1 MMAAMALALPGSCG
15 CGDGAAPGEAQRSSS
30 DPVVSSPAPATAV
43 PPGSGRKPV
52 MEIAREGGG
61 ADVLQ
66 AQSLLPL
73 ARILQIA
80 RGRVPGEVIEV
91 ELEDEHGV
99 PEYEVKI
106 LTAESRAIEIK
117 IDARSGAIRKLEEED

>member
-1 MMAAMALALPGSCG
+1 MMAALALALPGG
-15 CGDGAAPGEAQRSSS
+15 CGDGAAPGEAQRPPS
-30 DPVVSSPAPATAV
+30 DPVVSSPAPAAAV
-43 PPGSGRKPV
+43 PAGSSRKPA
-52 MEIAREGGG
+52 MEIAGQGGG

-73 ARILQIA
+73 ARILRIA
-80 RGRVPGEVIEV
+80 QGRVPGEVIDV

-106 LTAESRAIEIK
+106 LTANSRAIEIK
-117 IDARSGAIRKLEEED
+117 IDARSGAVRKLEEED